1 MGEKELDRILDAV
14 MKAKE
19 ELIREEATEEERNEL
34 IASLREQ
41 RKKIIIQEI
50 RQEYKEELIREAD
63 LEVKE
68 RVNRQKLDELKK
80 LMFSGFLLAFIV
92 GLAVNQATEII
103 GYYKGTI
110 TADNLW
116 ITLVL
121 TGGLCLICL
130 LAYLYSFFKDVMA
143 LLDDLKSKKEKS

>member
-50 RQEYKEELIREAD
+50 RQEYKEELIDYVSPYWRA
-63 LEVKE
+63 LFNMLIGV
-68 RVNRQKLDELKK
+68 
-80 LMFSGFLLAFIV
+80 FI
-92 GLAVNQATEII
+92 
-103 GYYKGTI
+103 
-110 TADNLW
+110 
-116 ITLVL
+116 
-121 TGGLCLICL
+121 
-130 LAYLYSFFKDVMA
+130 
-143 LLDDLKSKKEKS
+143 

>member
-80 LMFSGFLLAFIV
+80 LMFSGFL
-92 GLAVNQATEII
+92 
-103 GYYKGTI
+103 
-110 TADNLW
+110 
-116 ITLVL
+116 
-121 TGGLCLICL
+121 
-130 LAYLYSFFKDVMA
+130 
-143 LLDDLKSKKEKS
+143 